1 VIVINVR
8 LNFKRDAESWVRRI
22 ESEEL
27 SVSEQKRAYDFAW
40 NAFKWDCDS
49 ASKMVVNALAKR
61 GW

>member
-1 VIVINVR
+1 

-40 NAFKWDCDS
+40 NAFKSDCDS
-49 ASKMVVNALAKR
+49 ASKMVVDALAKR

>member
-1 VIVINVR
+1 MNVR
-8 LNFKRDAESWVRRI
+8 LNFRRDAERWVRRI

-27 SVSEQKRAYDFAW
+27 DASEQKRAHDFAW

-49 ASKMVVNALAKR
+49 ACQMVVDALAKR

>member
-1 VIVINVR
+1 MNIR

-40 NAFKWDCDS
+40 NAFKWDYDS
-49 ASKMVVNALAKR
+49 ASKMVVDALVKR

>member
-1 VIVINVR
+1 MNVR
-8 LNFKRDAESWVRRI
+8 LNFKRDAEKWVRRI

-27 SVSEQKRAYDFAW
+27 DASEQKLAHDFAY

-49 ASKMVVNALAKR
+49 ASKMVVDALAKR

>member
-1 VIVINVR
+1 MDIR
-8 LNFKRDAESWVRRI
+8 LNFKRDAERWVRRI

-27 SVSEQKRAYDFAW
+27 DKAEQKRAHDFAW

>member
-1 VIVINVR
+1 MNVR

-40 NAFKWDCDS
+40 NTFKWDCDS

>member
-1 VIVINVR
+1 MNIR

-49 ASKMVVNALAKR
+49 ASKMVVDALVKR

>member
-1 VIVINVR
+1 MNIR

-49 ASKMVVNALAKR
+49 A
-61 GW
+61 